1 VSNNRTSDVGVLDK
15 AAALL
20 DALARPGGP
29 FSLPQ
34 LSAATGLHRA
44 TAHRLLKALQVHGLA
59 RMDEQAKWFLGA
71 RLMHLGRMAT
81 EGLPLANL
89 SIPALTALRDET
101 GESVQLYVREGSD
114 RVCIAALESP
124 HGLRTIV
131 AVGTV
136 FALPL
141 GSAGHVLAEQSLRTA
156 EPADS
161 STERT
166 WRESVEERE
175 AGVASVSAAV
185 RDADGNVRAAVSVSG
200 PLERTTRQPGSRY
213 GNAVIGAAIAIEAA
227 AGWRR

>member
-1 VSNNRTSDVGVLDK
+1 VRYADHVSIERTSDVGVLDK
-15 AAALL
+15 VAALL
-20 DALARPGGP
+20 EALGQPGGP
-29 FSLPQ
+29 FPLTH
-34 LSAATGLHRA
+34 LSTATGLHRA

-59 RMDEQAKWFLGA
+59 RTDDQARWFLGA

-89 SIPALTALRDET
+89 AVPALTALRDES

-131 AVGTV
+131 TVGAV

-141 GSAGHVLAEQSLRTA
+141 GSAGHVLAGDQAGPSVAVEWQ
-156 EPADS
+156 
-161 STERT
+161 
-166 WRESVEERE
+166 ESIEERE

-185 RDADGNVRAAVSVSG
+185 RDADGRVRAAVSVSG
-200 PLERTTRQPGSRY
+200 PLERTTRQPGNRY
-213 GNAVIGAAIAIEAA
+213 GNAVIGAAIAIEVA